1 MYQSND
7 NLIKETDFD
16 ETVDI
21 NPNYYGAGNTKVYLE
36 KMCKFYSSFGKTK
49 FTVLR
54 QSNIY
59 GDYDKFDLEKSHVF
73 AASIVKVAESDK
85 EVMVW
90 GDGQEE
96 RDLLHVSDLVNCVH
110 AVLEHQE
117 SDYELINVGY
127 GKSVKISEL
136 VEKILDIYN
145 RNVYI
150 KYDTTKPTIKTK
162 LGLDIQKA
170 KRLFDWTPK
179 VTLSQGIKKTIDYY
193 KNTKRL

>member
-1 MYQSND
+1 
-7 NLIKETDFD
+7 
-16 ETVDI
+16 
-21 NPNYYGAGNTKVYLE
+21 
-36 KMCKFYSSFGKTK
+36 MCFLCQYEI
-49 FTVLR
+49 V
-54 QSNIY
+54 
-59 GDYDKFDLEKSHVF
+59 FDLYYWCLK
-73 AASIVKVAESDK
+73 
-85 EVMVW
+85 
-90 GDGQEE
+90 
-96 RDLLHVSDLVNCVH
+96 
-110 AVLEHQE
+110 HQAYLQK

-145 RNVYI
+145 RDVYI

-170 KRLFDWTPK
+170 KRLFGWTPK